1 MKSIFK
7 KREEIVSKWIDKAQ
21 SILTPYEMF
30 NLFIDSMPK
39 DKKLG
44 FLEDIKDKLTYQG
57 YIIFKPTNLADEIK
71 IEEFKESMNF

>member
-1 MKSIFK
+1 MKSIYK

-21 SILTPYEMF
+21 AILTPYEMF
-30 NLFIDSMPK
+30 NLFIDSMTK
-39 DKKLG
+39 DKKMD
-44 FLEDIKDKLTYQG
+44 FLEDVKDELTYNG

>member
-1 MKSIFK
+1 M
-7 KREEIVSKWIDKAQ
+7 
-21 SILTPYEMF
+21 T
-30 NLFIDSMPK
+30 K

-44 FLEDIKDKLTYQG
+44 FLEDVKDELSYHG

>member
-44 FLEDIKDKLTYQG
+44 FLEDIKDELTYQG

>member
-7 KREEIVSKWIDKAQ
+7 QREEIVSKWIDKAQ
-21 SILTPYEMF
+21 AILTPYEMF
-30 NLFIDSMPK
+30 NLFIQSMTK
-39 DKKLG
+39 DKKMD
-44 FLEDIKDKLTYQG
+44 FLEDIKDELTYHG